1 MYVSIPKNFD
11 PETISAEDAEKLI
24 AARIEKEANRY
35 IHQWEDEKISVENG
49 RYGPFIKFGKKNFY
63 LRRDGE
69 KITDLEVIKNL
80 TLDDVKNIILEQ
92 DKNAFGNSKKSSKK

>member
-1 MYVSIPKNFD
+1 MYISIPKNFD
-11 PETISAEDAEKLI
+11 PETISSEDAEKLI
-24 AARIEKEANRY
+24 AAKIEKESNRY

-69 KITDLEVIKNL
+69 KITDLEVIKKL

-92 DKNAFGNSKKSSKK
+92 DKNAFGKPKKSSKK